1 MRGALCVFVFTLFC
15 AISLGISAPQ
25 TKPWRIAISG
35 GQAVTALGGNVPGYL
50 SILALHGLPRMRL
63 DESELTNLKRLRQF
77 DVVIACWGK
86 YGREPALRTLEQF
99 AQEGGDRCA
108 RGLAASGRTCAAR
121 QTPGARALSKCA
133 ICALSEP
140 DFVRIA

>member
-1 MRGALCVFVFTLFC
+1 MSKLSSPCFCSGTQKNREQRKIKKAERKYAQLCEAQLCVFTLFC

-63 DESELTNLKRLRQF
+63 DKSELTNLERLRQF
-77 DVVIACWGK
+77 DVVIAC
-86 YGREPALRTLEQF
+86 
-99 AQEGGDRCA
+99 
-108 RGLAASGRTCAAR
+108 
-121 QTPGARALSKCA
+121 
-133 ICALSEP
+133 
-140 DFVRIA
+140 